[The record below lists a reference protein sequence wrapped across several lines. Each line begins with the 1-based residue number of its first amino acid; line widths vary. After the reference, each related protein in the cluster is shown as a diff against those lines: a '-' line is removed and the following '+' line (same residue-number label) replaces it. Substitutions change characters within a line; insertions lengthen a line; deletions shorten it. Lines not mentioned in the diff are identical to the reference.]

1 MVGVIIVS
9 FIKELYNVV
18 YLVYNKVYL
27 VGYSL
32 GLYIL
37 GYVGE
42 CVYGVGRIMGM
53 VYCWC
58 RFDRVFFFIE
68 LYKYY

>member
-53 VYCWC
+53 V
-58 RFDRVFFFIE
+58 
-68 LYKYY
+68 